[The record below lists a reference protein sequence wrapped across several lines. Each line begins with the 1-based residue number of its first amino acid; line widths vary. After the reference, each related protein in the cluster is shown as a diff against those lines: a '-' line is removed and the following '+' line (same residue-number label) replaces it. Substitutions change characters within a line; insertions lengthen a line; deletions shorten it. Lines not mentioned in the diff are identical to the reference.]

1 MTRNKKGFTLVE
13 LVIVIAVI
21 AILAGVMIA
30 VFSGVVKRAN
40 ESAELQK
47 VKNEEI
53 AQKADD
59 ILKKIDNAN
68 WFSWEDFE
76 NSLAAKLEKTYEK
89 YAGTSSGVTAEQIEK
104 TVKKALEEYGAQ
116 AGQTN
121 TSLTEAQVKAIVEN
135 ALAKASLGGV
145 TENQVRTIVN
155 TAVAGI
161 STVSKAQV
169 QAIVDAAVAKGL
181 TAQQVAQVVA
191 DAKLATATSVS
202 DLDTK
207 VGKVITDLATVSENA
222 LTKEDVEAM
231 IKKLLPVTVT
241 VKATETQTLQ
251 EAFNEAVTTLV
262 SGSTII
268 VESETTPQLTLT
280 TDDVTTLTI
289 KGVDVDKLTVNAPNA
304 TIYVLSDVGTVEVT
318 AVAQNSLHLFGSV
331 QMLKITKGRIVIEEG
346 VVVQNVEINS
356 EGLGDKVVV
365 VLEKDAE
372 ISTAL
377 HVKKAASSILVEN
390 KGKIELVTA
399 SKVEGDVPAGKAQV
413 VNEDGGVVTDLD
425 HSHDGNKN
433 GFVVISGDNAP
444 NTKVVVRTIEEL
456 RTALSKI
463 GTEEEG
469 WEKIDTIVFGN
480 DITAGKTDN
489 DNNVA
494 INVTKSVA
502 IDGDGYTLTTSAG
515 RGIWADA
522 SNISLTVKNLTIVGS
537 TATNLER
544 AVQVNGGMT
553 DVNLNLYNVTAVATM
568 YTVNICN
575 NASCYLN
582 VEDSTLTGW
591 GVLNAWS
598 AGYLLDIK
606 NSKLYGI
613 DDKGYNAE
621 GWNDF
626 ATVVLE
632 GDTTRA
638 TDMHCS
644 NNVINIEN
652 TLISA
657 KATTGNHQA
666 LIGFNTGCTDNV
678 VNLVDCT
685 LELNGANTYTVYD
698 QGTNNI
704 LTIDE
709 DEVDKDE
716 LYQQE
721 FVANRNILLNYT
733 YSGNKYWAYSDF
745 SNKVFGTNYNA
756 IALAKD
762 VELTANVNINKDYT
776 IYFQESEFTGTGK
789 FVIKSGKTITTDK
802 AVEGLFVGASGTTI
816 QFADAGDGTFTYT
829 AVAAD

>member
-121 TSLTEAQVKAIVEN
+121 TALTEAQVKAIVEN
-135 ALAKASLGGV
+135 ALAKATLGGV

-155 TAVAGI
+155 TAVAGVN
-161 STVSKAQV
+161 TVSKAQV

-191 DAKLATATSVS
+191 NAQLASATSVS
-202 DLDTK
+202 NLDTK
-207 VGKVITDLATVSENA
+207 VSQIITDLATVSENA

-251 EAFNEAVTTLV
+251 EAFDEAVTTLV

-268 VESETTPQLTLT
+268 VESETAPELTLT
-280 TDDVTTLTI
+280 TDDITTLTI

-365 VLEKDAE
+365 VVEKDAE

-390 KGKIELVTA
+390 KGTIELVTA

-413 VNEDGGVVTDLD
+413 VNEDGGVVTDLG
-425 HSHDGNKN
+425 HSDDGNKN
-433 GFVVISGDNAP
+433 GFVVISGDNTP
-444 NTKVVVRTIEEL
+444 KRSVVVTNETELNEALTAVKDGTAYKDVDAGKLSTI
-456 RTALSKI
+456 I
-463 GTEEEG
+463 
-469 WEKIDTIVFGN
+469 FGN
-480 DITAGKTDN
+480 DISATAVVSIESSVTIDGAGYTLNTTANRGIWVDVGDVSVIIKNMTIEGASLERAIQIN
-489 DNNVA
+489 QNKLNVTLDI
-494 INVTKSVA
+494 INVTA
-502 IDGDGYTLTTSAG
+502 T
-515 RGIWADA
+515 
-522 SNISLTVKNLTIVGS
+522 GS
-537 TATNLER
+537 
-544 AVQVNGGMT
+544 
-553 DVNLNLYNVTAVATM
+553 Y
-568 YTVNICN
+568 YTVNIC
-575 NASCYLN
+575 SGTTCYLN
-582 VEDSTLTGW
+582 IEDSTITGW
-591 GVLNAWS
+591 GAVNAW
-598 AGYLLDIK
+598 AKGYLLTIK
-606 NSKLYGI
+606 NSVLNGI
-613 DDKGYNAE
+613 NPHTGKSDN
-621 GWNDF
+621 F
-626 ATVVLE
+626 ATVILE
-632 GDTTRA
+632 GDTTYA
-638 TDMHCS
+638 TDLHS
-644 NNVINIEN
+644 SDNVVVIEN
-652 TLISA
+652 TTISA
-657 KATTGNHQA
+657 SQTGGKRQD
-666 LIGFNTGCTDNV
+666 LIGFNNQSERNHVTLTDCKFVYDGTTKTGLYYDYGTDNTLIVDDVV
-678 VNLVDCT
+678 VNVK
-685 LELNGANTYTVYD
+685 NV
-698 QGTNNI
+698 
-704 LTIDE
+704 
-709 DEVDKDE
+709 
-716 LYQQE
+716 
-721 FVANRNILLNYT
+721 NY
-733 YSGNKYWAYSDF
+733 YGEGWAEEIDF
-745 SNKVFGTNYNA
+745 SFLFTKGFFMDQEHA
-756 IALAKD
+756 ALLQDIALVSDLPASAGLNSG
-762 VELTANVNINKDYT
+762 ET
-776 IYFQESEFTGTGK
+776 IYIEFGNYSISGGAITLAAGTTC
-789 FVIKSGKTITTDK
+789 VTDK
-802 AVEGLFVGASGTTI
+802 KVDGLFVDQNGGTI
-816 QFADAGDGTFTYT
+816 VGTKTGETYTYT
-829 AVAAD
+829 AVMPE